1 VEGKRDLVVVLA
13 GRLVVVAA
21 DDLNEAEVGTRG
33 LVGAEG
39 QIVVVVAVG
48 TQGSVVA
55 EGQLVVVVA
64 VGTRGLVV
72 AAGQIVVVVGMTLS
86 HLAESLVE
94 ADLDHHSLKMIAP
107 PPCSSSRC

>member
-1 VEGKRDLVVVLA
+1 MEGKRDLVVVLA

-21 DDLNEAEVGTRG
+21 DDLNEAE
-33 LVGAEG
+33 
-39 QIVVVVAVG
+39 
-48 TQGSVVA
+48 
-55 EGQLVVVVA
+55 

-94 ADLDHHSLKMIAP
+94 ADLDRHSLKMIAP